1 MLVNLC
7 SYKGHRILDIRPQ
20 LFMLLRFLFLFI
32 ISSLMLGCAT
42 RPEGPKGNVDLP
54 AQVEKLRSITSWNIK
69 GKMALRENGEAVSAT
84 LRWSV
89 DNDAL
94 AFRLTNFLGVTLV
107 DMQSNGLQA
116 TLEADGETYTD
127 TDPSRL
133 IYRVTGWDIPL
144 DKLLNWVKGV
154 PGERDT
160 YTLTENGLL
169 DTLMPNCFRCRQW
182 QVQYGAYQNVDGVWL
197 PGALTLNQKDTQNF
211 IKIRI
216 NTWQTQ

>member
-1 MLVNLC
+1 M
-7 SYKGHRILDIRPQ
+7 H
-20 LFMLLRFLFLFI
+20 LRFLFLLVFT
-32 ISSLMLGCAT
+32 SLMLGCAS
-42 RPEGPKGNVDLP
+42 RPDGPSGNVDLP
-54 AQVEKLRSITSWNIK
+54 AQIEKLRGISAWNIK

-89 DNDAL
+89 DEDAL

-107 DMQSNGLQA
+107 DMQSNGTRV

-127 TDPSRL
+127 SDASRL

-144 DKLLNWVKGV
+144 DKLLNWIKGV
-154 PGERDT
+154 PGNNDT

-169 DTLMPNCFRCRQW
+169 DTLSPTCFRCRQW
-182 QVQYGAYQNVDGVWL
+182 QVRYGNYMNVDGVWL
-197 PGALTLNQKDTQNF
+197 PGALTLQQKDTPNF

>member
-1 MLVNLC
+1 
-7 SYKGHRILDIRPQ
+7 
-20 LFMLLRFLFLFI
+20 MLLRFLFLFI
-32 ISSLMLGCAT
+32 ISSLMLGCAS
-42 RPEGPKGNVDLP
+42 RPPGPKGNVDLP

-69 GKMALRENGEAVSAT
+69 GKMALRENDEAVSAT

-89 DNDAL
+89 EEDVL

-107 DMQSNGLQA
+107 DMQSNGTLA

-127 TDPSRL
+127 TDASRL

-169 DTLMPNCFRCRQW
+169 DTLKPTCFRCRQW
-182 QVQYGAYQNVDGVWL
+182 QVSYGAYQNVNDVWL
-197 PGALTLNQKDTQNF
+197 PGALTLKQKNTQNF